1 MDKSLLKL
9 SKKLIDLAEQ
19 IISIGRIF
27 APVEEKYRQTFLKRV
42 NEIERSWRR
51 KHKSL
56 LPGET
61 RYGEERIGYCR
72 EDEFGGI
79 EECFVVEF
87 DGHNWIV
94 KHYPSQRIYGQFNSK
109 LEALKS
115 MKETITDYSYELA
128 EREV

>member
-1 MDKSLLKL
+1 MKICRNHQSERDQLWVGCNRAIKSSVIPCQKN
-9 SKKLIDLAEQ
+9 KKTHP
-19 IISIGRIF
+19 R
-27 APVEEKYRQTFLKRV
+27 
-42 NEIERSWRR
+42 IERSWRR

-72 EDEFGGI
+72 EDEFGEI

-94 KHYPSQRIYGQFNSK
+94 KHYPSQKIYGQFNSK